1 MQKYLQNLKSPNVYS
16 RKTKIVEIPFKGVCA
31 KSLFAEIVQS
41 SFFCYRLSKDWQ
53 ITSLKNRKANTK
65 IKDNAKFSFLKRRKN
80 KMNKNNLQEL
90 NDVDK
95 CVCYNKLENPVLR
108 HSRRE

>member
-31 KSLFAEIVQS
+31 KSLFAEIVHS

-53 ITSLKNRKANTK
+53 KTSLKNRKANTK
-65 IKDNAKFSFLKRRKN
+65 IKDNAKFSFLKKRKTV
-80 KMNKNNLQEL
+80 KNHANGLKKKQIL
-90 NDVDK
+90 K
-95 CVCYNKLENPVLR
+95 IK
-108 HSRRE
+108 